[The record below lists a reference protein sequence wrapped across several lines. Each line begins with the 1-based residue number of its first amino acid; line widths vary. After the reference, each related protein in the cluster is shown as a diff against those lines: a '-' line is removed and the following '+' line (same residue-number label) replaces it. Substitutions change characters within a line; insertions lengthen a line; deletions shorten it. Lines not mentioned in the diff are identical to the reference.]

1 MDQGRVLE
9 RRDLPRPGE
18 ERVLRVV
25 HDGQRHRRGHRLDV
39 LDVELGLDAR
49 DGQVPSDGLL
59 DRDVNLAALAKRG
72 QVGRLVVL
80 PLVLGHRHR
89 ARRAAARGGGG
100 DLVPHR
106 QHCGR
111 DKVVALRRRA
121 PLWPFLAGGG
131 GEGGGFGRVGGRL
144 LGDVRELDQL
154 ADERNVLSHRCVER
168 VPCGSAQQPR
178 RSLDAGVAV
187 PVEASGEQRLR
198 LRRRHHDGEHV
209 AVWRD
214 GHLGAGGGEV
224 MRRGGDALVAHVEQ
238 RGHLV
243 VGEVLAVL
251 RVARGRDRPKG
262 RLEPLQRLALDAE
275 RDGEG
280 NARLRA
286 RPLLAEP

>member
-1 MDQGRVLE
+1 MSSYSPCVWW
-9 RRDLPRPGE
+9 RRAVPPSLPWAVCFLSFFFE
-18 ERVLRVV
+18 LR
-25 HDGQRHRRGHRLDV
+25 
-39 LDVELGLDAR
+39 LDAR

-131 GEGGGFGRVGGRL
+131 GEGGGGFGRVGGRL

-154 ADERNVLSHRCVER
+154 A
-168 VPCGSAQQPR
+168 
-178 RSLDAGVAV
+178 
-187 PVEASGEQRLR
+187 
-198 LRRRHHDGEHV
+198 
-209 AVWRD
+209 
-214 GHLGAGGGEV
+214 
-224 MRRGGDALVAHVEQ
+224 
-238 RGHLV
+238 
-243 VGEVLAVL
+243 
-251 RVARGRDRPKG
+251 
-262 RLEPLQRLALDAE
+262 
-275 RDGEG
+275 
-280 NARLRA
+280 
-286 RPLLAEP
+286 